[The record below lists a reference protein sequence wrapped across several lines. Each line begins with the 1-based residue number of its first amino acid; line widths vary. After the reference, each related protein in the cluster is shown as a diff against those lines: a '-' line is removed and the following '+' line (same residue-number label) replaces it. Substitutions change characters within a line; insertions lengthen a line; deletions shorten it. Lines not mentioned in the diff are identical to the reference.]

1 MSHELIQNLLQAER
15 YPHPCHQMELIETH
29 ISWIILTGDY
39 AYKIKKPVNLGFL
52 DFTSL
57 AKRKQYCEAELSLN
71 ARSAPEIYVGLV
83 AITGTGSSPVITD
96 QSADGALEYAIK
108 MHQFQQTDL
117 FSARCEQGTLT
128 SAHIDQLAMKVADFH
143 QQVSVAPPESTLGS
157 PEQIVTPMRQNFEQ
171 IRALLDSELDALPA
185 EWRMQLEQL
194 EAWTEASFE
203 RLSPLL
209 HERHQQ
215 GFVRECH
222 GDLHLGNITLF
233 QDQVTLFDCI
243 EFNQEFRWID
253 VISDLAF
260 LIMDLRDQGQHAFAH
275 RLLNNYLE
283 LSGDYAGLRLLGFY
297 TAYRAVVR
305 AKVALFTL
313 QGMAQSQADRDEL
326 LEQYQ
331 RYMEL
336 AESCSALP
344 NRLVLTMH
352 GLSGTGKSTV
362 AMRLVDRLGMVRIRS
377 DVERKRLLHVD
388 AHSHPEG
395 ALADQLYSS
404 DLTYQTYEKLAE
416 LSGYVLDAGLSVI
429 VDATNLKHWQR
440 ARLQQVADQRGVPL
454 CIAYCQASMSVIK
467 EWIQKRRREDED
479 VSDAHL
485 GIVDS
490 QIAKRD
496 PLTRDERRQCF
507 IIHSNILEETN
518 ELVGEIRKRFFIN
531 DEGM

>member
-15 YPHPCHQMELIETH
+15 YPHPCHHMELIETH

-71 ARSAPEIYVGLV
+71 ARSAPDIYIGLV
-83 AITGTGSSPVITD
+83 AIRGAASSPEICD
-96 QSADGALEYAIK
+96 DSAGPALEYAIK

-117 FSARCEQGTLT
+117 FSERCQRGTLT
-128 SAHIDQLAMKVADFH
+128 AEHINQLATKVADFH
-143 QQVSVAPPESTLGS
+143 QQVAVAPPNATYGL
-157 PEQIVTPMRQNFEQ
+157 PEQIILPMRQNFTQ
-171 IRALLDSELDALPA
+171 IRALLSSELASLPA
-185 EWRMQLEQL
+185 AWRMQLEQV
-194 EAWTEASFE
+194 EAWTETSFQ
-203 RLSPLL
+203 RLQPLL
-209 HERHQQ
+209 VERHEQ
-215 GFVRECH
+215 GYVRECH

-233 QDQVTLFDCI
+233 HDQVTLFDCI
-243 EFNQEFRWID
+243 EFNHEFRWID

-260 LIMDLRDQGQHAFAH
+260 LMMDLSDHAQHSFAH

-283 LSGDYAGLRLLGFY
+283 ITGDYAGLRLLGFY

-305 AKVALFTL
+305 AKIALFTL
-313 QGMAQSQADRDEL
+313 QGMTHQAPQREHL
-326 LEQYQ
+326 FQQYQ

-377 DVERKRLLHVD
+377 DVERKRLMHVD

-395 ALADQLYSS
+395 ALADQLYSD
-404 DLTYQTYEKLAE
+404 DLTFQTYEKLAE
-416 LSGYVLDAGLSVI
+416 LTGYVLDAGLSVI

-440 ARLQQVADQRGVPL
+440 AHLQQVADHRGVPL

-467 EWIQKRRREDED
+467 EWIQKRRREEED

-490 QIAKRD
+490 QIAHRD
-496 PLTRDERRQCF
+496 PLTRDERKQCF

-518 ELVGEIRKRFFIN
+518 ELVSEIRKRFFIN
-531 DEGM
+531 LDGD